1 MPRVGAPCPH
11 CGDNGQLLT
20 DNQDSD
26 AKSCLQCGEV
36 VYSEPPSEYEPDRR
50 SRTDNRQN
58 PIKFADEYRKGMSE
72 DEFNE
77 AFEDFKDIMEADR

>member
-1 MPRVGAPCPH
+1 MPRVGMACPH
-11 CGDNGQLLT
+11 CTDGQLLP

-26 AKSCLQCGEV
+26 AISCLQCGYV
-36 VYSEPPSEYEPDRR
+36 YYSESPAEYEPDRR

-58 PIKFADEYRKGMSE
+58 PVKFADEYRKGMSE

-77 AFEDFKDIMEADR
+77 AFSDLQDIMEEGS